1 MIQVDTTLTKLEKL
15 YDRKLQTSI
24 KAFDFSTNL
33 DIVCGF
39 PKKYFWVKSNVENL
53 ISVGYQIRPQGDENF
68 RKNNKRTPT
77 AIRETRVDQKQKSQQ
92 GKKG

>member
-39 PKKYFWVKSNVENL
+39 PKKYFLYQIKCRKSNKR
-53 ISVGYQIRPQGDENF
+53 SVSNKAVGV
-68 RKNNKRTPT
+68 RKF
-77 AIRETRVDQKQKSQQ
+77 
-92 GKKG
+92 